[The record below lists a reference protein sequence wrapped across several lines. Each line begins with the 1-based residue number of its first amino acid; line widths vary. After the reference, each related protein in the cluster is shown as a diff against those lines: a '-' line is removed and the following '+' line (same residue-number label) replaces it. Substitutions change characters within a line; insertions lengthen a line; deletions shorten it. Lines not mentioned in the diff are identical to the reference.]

1 MNKFYY
7 KSLLIFTIL
16 FSSFN
21 TSKSQCVVCLDAPPL
36 ITCGESATLLG
47 EGYITSIYSDDFNS
61 WTSPTTPN
69 SLWANVSTGGTTN
82 SNCTGSPTN
91 TSSCAGTGSGGD
103 FLWFPQNSLVP
114 RVARTIPVPVPA
126 GGTIFF
132 EFKMEGQGGSCD
144 GPDQF
149 GEGIFLQYNVGA
161 GWQDLAANQAPFS
174 SNPMPYTNE
183 AYFIP
188 PGNGN
193 PLSPQF
199 TNWEQYSIPI
209 PPAAWS
215 ANTQF
220 RWFQPSPTS
229 TSWDFWGLENV
240 NIVPSGPGGAS
251 FTWSPGGQI
260 TQNITVSPTV
270 LTNYTLTYSDGVTTC
285 STTVAIDVAPPIVNP
300 VIVPNP
306 LNPCPTATDLSAEV
320 NFNSCNYSLHLYDN
334 GGDGWITVPQ
344 TATSIDN
351 RAEVLIN
358 GASQGFY
365 TLNNGHGPDIYSIS
379 VNSGD
384 QLEIN
389 FMTGGPN
396 PNECA
401 YFVADNQGNLITN
414 GAGNVISAMGLT
426 TSPSVPGALW
436 PVPPGILPSNGFSV
450 VPNSF
455 GPITVSCPTTNP
467 YTYTWEVAS
476 NGSTAGIGNPNNQN
490 TTVTTA
496 TTQDYLVTATDAN
509 NPGCIATGIV
519 NVTGSGGSWD
529 FSNITPNPACEGDC
543 IDLNFTTTSSAGS
556 YNITIEM
563 VDANGSSST
572 MFTIDNNG
580 NNIATGNP
588 INLCPTITAAVPS
601 VTFNVTSLVDAA
613 DPNNCE
619 IPITNASQ
627 NVTFATQPNAGTA
640 PLTPVTFCTLDAIT
654 DISTFLSNT
663 PDGGGTWTF
672 NGIGPSPVNMPFV
685 GLNYMFDPSTSPAG
699 DYIYTSNNSP
709 CLDDNSTITI
719 NLETPPNA
727 GQLPPFNINM
737 CLGQNLDLNTQFII
751 NPIPNTPVWTDI
763 TSGIPGI
770 SISNNF
776 NPITTGTY
784 TLRSTIVATANCPA
798 DEEDITVVVNEIP
811 SVVFSTIGQI
821 CLGESIDLGFTLTGT
836 PPFYMTITDNI
847 NPAFFVITDANGN
860 DIATGNPIT
869 VTPANTGILTYTITN
884 ISDNFCS
891 ATVSGQNSIV
901 NVLTPPN
908 AGALLSPLSVC
919 SDDLTIYDL
928 SSQIGG
934 QDLTGYWL
942 DAGGFQQPP
951 GSSFNYNT
959 SMSGGNYTYVVPSAA
974 CPDAQTIVPV
984 TLITAPY
991 VGIVNPENICINN
1004 YGPGNLYNLNNLLI
1018 GSPDPG
1024 TWYESGIPVPTNIDP
1039 NTYGVGTTTFTYQV
1053 NGIPPCSNQ
1062 TIDVDL
1068 TINPEPVVSS
1078 FTSSAPSTTQGYN
1091 IGIDVTMAVGT
1102 TPFTIDILDDDIPSN
1117 TGSIFI
1123 AAGMSGS
1130 TNMMP
1135 NVIPTTTYSI
1145 SLVTDGNGCTTNY
1158 VATVPIGVIPYPII
1172 DPFSTLT
1179 PEICEG
1185 DIATIEFDMTQGVVP
1200 VTVDYTIN
1208 GTPYTEVLN
1217 STGIT
1222 SVVISNAN
1230 LSFGINTFSIV
1241 SIIDV
1246 NNEAAP
1252 NIPNDIQIV
1261 YNPNPSATF
1270 TTTTPII
1277 CYKDAAILEFDFL
1290 AGTAPFTVNYTENG
1304 AIQIPSLSFNSL
1316 GTQTQIL
1323 SPDPSVGNNTYAIIN
1338 IVDIEG
1344 CIGNIIT
1351 TEDILVRDLPDLDLT
1366 ISGTNPICFGDNS
1379 ELSFPVLSGLAPFNL
1394 GILEGSTN
1402 NTLNV
1407 DATGL
1412 IGGSPYSVSP
1422 TNTTIYTLTSVTDA
1436 NGCMQALNDSKTLI
1450 VNELPIVDV
1459 SGTTEICNEDITQI
1473 YFDFTGGLSPWTLS
1487 YDING
1492 IIATPF
1498 PLSNSTD
1505 SIAVSPSV
1513 TSVYNV
1519 TNITDANNCSNSVTD
1534 AATIT
1539 VNQLPE
1545 VSVSGGGEICDDG
1558 STVDVIFNT
1567 SNGTPT
1573 FNFEYTVGIS
1583 EKIVSNVGYQHIIET
1598 NEAGTYSVTNVV
1610 DSKGCI
1616 GKTIN
1621 GTADVIINPVPIASF
1636 TAYPQPADV
1645 TNPVIHFTD
1654 NSTDHTN
1661 GIWDFDDN
1669 STAPS
1674 NFGEITHRYSD
1685 LDSGTYFVELYVES
1699 NKGCFSTEVKKI
1711 VIDKAFIFYI
1721 PNAFTPN
1728 RDQINDLFMP
1738 YVDGVSEYDFYIY
1751 SRQGQ
1756 EIFHTQITS
1765 EGWDGYVANS
1775 EEYAISGKYA
1785 YAIYIVDLHG
1795 KERKYQGNFLLIR

>member
-7 KSLLIFTIL
+7 KLLLIFTIL
-16 FSSFN
+16 FSSLN
-21 TSKSQCVVCLDAPPL
+21 TSKSQCVVCVDAPAL
-36 ITCGESATLLG
+36 ITCGETATLIGDGFL
-47 EGYITSIYSDDFNS
+47 TSLYEDNFNS
-61 WTSPTTPN
+61 GIGPLWN
-69 SLWANVSTGGTTN
+69 SVSTGGTTT
-82 SNCTGSPTN
+82 STCTGGLSGSTLNCTG
-91 TSSCAGTGSGGD
+91 AGAVPAGD
-103 FLWFPQNSLVP
+103 FLWFPGGSVIP
-114 RVARTIPVPVPA
+114 RNAATIPIPVPS
-126 GGTIFF
+126 GGDIIF

-144 GPDQF
+144 GPDLI
-149 GEGIFLQYNVGA
+149 GEGIMLQFNTGS
-161 GWQDLAANQAPFS
+161 GWTDVAAPMFPFNQ
-174 SNPMPYTNE
+174 NPMPYTNK
-183 AYFIP
+183 AYFCP
-188 PGNGN
+188 TN
-193 PLSPQF
+193 PQLQSF
-199 TNWEQYSIPI
+199 NSWNQYTIPI
-209 PPAAWS
+209 PPLAFS

-220 RWFQPSPTS
+220 RWRQISAS
-229 TSWDFWGLENV
+229 SVQYDFWGLDNV
-240 NIVPSGPGGAS
+240 NIVPSSPGGATY
-251 FTWSPGGQI
+251 TWSPGGLGQ
-260 TQNITVSPTV
+260 TLTVSPTS
-270 LTNYTLTYSDGVTTC
+270 LTNYTFTYSNNGISC
-285 STTVAIDVAPPIVNP
+285 STNVVVDVAPPVVNP

-306 LNPCPTATDLSAEV
+306 LNPCPNAVDLNADVS
-320 NFNSCNYSLHLYDN
+320 FNSCNYKIYLYDN
-334 GGDGWITVPQ
+334 GGDGWVTIPQ
-344 TATSIDN
+344 TPTSIDN
-351 RAEVLIN
+351 RLEVYIDGLLYSTITMNDLTGSPNPN
-358 GASQGFY
+358 G
-365 TLNNGHGPDIYSIS
+365 PVIYSFP
-379 VNSGD
+379 VTAGGTFETVF
-384 QLEIN
+384 QA
-389 FMTGGPN
+389 GGPN
-396 PNECA
+396 PGECA
-401 YFVADNQGNLITN
+401 YFIEDNQGNLINAQGLITSPN
-414 GAGNVISAMGLT
+414 SPFWPLPGISWPSGGFGIIPGNVAPIST
-426 TSPSVPGALW
+426 T
-436 PVPPGILPSNGFSV
+436 
-450 VPNSF
+450 
-455 GPITVSCPTTNP
+455 CPTITP
-467 YTYTWEVAS
+467 YDYSWS
-476 NGSTAGIGNPNNQN
+476 IIPGGSTAGITNPNSQS
-490 TTVTTA
+490 TIVTTA
-496 TTQDYLVTATDAN
+496 STQTYQVEATDVN
-509 NPGCIATGIV
+509 NPGCIATGTV
-519 NVTGSGGSWD
+519 QVFGSGGNWD
-529 FSNITPNPACEGDC
+529 FSTIAPNPACEGDC
-543 IDLNFTTTSSAGS
+543 IDLNFTSTVGS
-556 YNITIEM
+556 GNFNITIEM
-563 VDANGSSST
+563 IDANGSSSA

-580 NNIATGNP
+580 NNIATGTP

-601 VTFNVTSLVDAA
+601 VTFNITSLVDAA

-627 NVTFATQPNAGTA
+627 NVTFTTQPNAGTA
-640 PLTPVTFCTLDAIT
+640 PLNPVTFCTVDPIT
-654 DISTFLSNT
+654 DISTFLSNN
-663 PDGGGTWTF
+663 PEAGGTWTY
-672 NGIGPSPVNMPFV
+672 NGTGPAPVNMPFV
-685 GLNYMFDPSTSPAG
+685 GLNYMFDPSTYPAG
-699 DYIYTSNNSP
+699 DYIYTSSNPP
-709 CLDDNSTITI
+709 CLDDNATITI
-719 NLETPPNA
+719 NLETAPNA

-751 NPIPNTPVWTDI
+751 NPTPNTPVWTDI

-776 NPITTGTY
+776 NPISAGTY
-784 TLRSTIVATANCPA
+784 TLRSTIVSTANCPS
-798 DEEDITVVVNEIP
+798 DEEDLTIVVNEIP
-811 SVVFSTIGQI
+811 TVLFSTINQI
-821 CLGESIDLGFTLTGT
+821 CLGESVDLGFTLTGSA
-836 PPFYMTITDNI
+836 PFTITLTDNI
-847 NPAFFVITDANGN
+847 NPAFNVVVDANGN
-860 DIATGNPIT
+860 DIASGNPVT
-869 VTPANTGILTYTITN
+869 VTPLTTGIFTYTITN

-891 ATVSGQNSIV
+891 STVAGQNSVI

-908 AGALLSPLSVC
+908 AGVLLSPLSVC

-928 SSQIGG
+928 SAQIGG

-942 DAGGFQQPP
+942 DDGGFQQPP

-959 SMSGGNYTYVVPSAA
+959 SMAGGNYTYVVASAA

-984 TLITAPY
+984 SVITVPY
-991 VGIVNPENICINN
+991 VGIANPEDICINN
-1004 YGPGNLYNLNNLLI
+1004 YGPGNLYNLNNLLT

-1024 TWYESGIPVPTNIDP
+1024 TWYESGIPVPTNINP
-1039 NTYGVGTTTFTYQV
+1039 NTYGIGTTTFTYQV
-1053 NGIPPCSNQ
+1053 NGIPPCINQ

-1068 TINPEPVVSS
+1068 NINPEPVVSS

-1102 TPFTIDILDDDIPSN
+1102 SPFTIDILDDDIPSN

-1145 SLVTDGNGCTTNY
+1145 SLITDGNGCTTNY
-1158 VATVPIGVIPYPII
+1158 VATVPVDVIPYPII
-1172 DPFSTLT
+1172 DIFSTLT

-1252 NIPNDIQIV
+1252 NTPNDIQIV

-1290 AGTAPFTVNYTENG
+1290 AGTAPFTVNYTQNG
-1304 AIQIPSLSFNSL
+1304 AIQIPSLSFSSL

-1323 SPDPSVGNNTYAIIN
+1323 SPDPSAGNNTYAIIN

-1366 ISGTNPICFGDNS
+1366 ISGINPICFGDNS

-1394 GILEGSTN
+1394 GILEGSIN

-1412 IGGSPYSVSP
+1412 IGGSPYPVSP
-1422 TNTTIYTLTSVTDA
+1422 PNTTTYTLTSVTDA
-1436 NGCMQALNDSKTLI
+1436 NGCMQVLNDSKTLI

-1459 SGTTEICNEDITQI
+1459 TGTTEICNEDITQI
-1473 YFDFTGGLSPWTLS
+1473 YFDFTAGLSPWTLS

-1492 IIATPF
+1492 TIATPF

-1505 SIAVSPSV
+1505 SISISPSV
-1513 TSVYNV
+1513 TSVYNF

-1545 VSVSGGGEICDDG
+1545 VTVSGGGEICDDG
-1558 STVDVIFNT
+1558 STVEVIFNT

-1573 FNFEYTVGIS
+1573 FNFEYSVGIS
-1583 EKIVSNVGYQHIIET
+1583 DKIVSNVGYQHVIAT
-1598 NEAGTYSVTNVV
+1598 NEVGTYTVTNVV

-1616 GKTIN
+1616 GKNIN
-1621 GTADVIINPVPIASF
+1621 GTADVIVNPIPFASF

-1645 TNPVIHFTD
+1645 TNPVIHFID
-1654 NSTDHTN
+1654 NSRDHTI

-1669 STAPS
+1669 STAPT

-1699 NKGCFSTEVKKI
+1699 NKGCFSTEVQKI

-1728 RDQINDLFMP
+1728 KDQINDIFMP
-1738 YVDGVSEYDFYIY
+1738 YVDGVSEYDFSIY

-1756 EIFHTQITS
+1756 EIYHTQNTN
-1765 EGWDGYVANS
+1765 EGWDGYVADS

-1785 YAIYIVDLHG
+1785 YSIYIVDLHG
-1795 KERKYQGNFLLIR
+1795 KERKYQGHFLLIR

>member
-21 TSKSQCVVCLDAPPL
+21 TSKSQCVVCVDAPPL
-36 ITCGESATLLG
+36 ITCGETATLTGDGFL
-47 EGYITSIYSDDFNS
+47 TSIYEDNFNNGIGTL
-61 WTSPTTPN
+61 WTS
-69 SLWANVSTGGTTN
+69 VSAGGTTT
-82 SNCTGSPTN
+82 SNCTGGSTVSTLN
-91 TSSCAGTGSGGD
+91 CAGAGAVPAGD
-103 FLWFPQNSLVP
+103 FLWFPGGSVVP
-114 RVARTIPVPVPA
+114 RQATTIPIPVPV
-126 GGTIFF
+126 GGDIIF

-144 GPDQF
+144 GPDLI
-149 GEGIFLQYNVGA
+149 GEGIMLQYNTGGV
-161 GWQDLAANQAPFS
+161 WQDVNAPMFPFNQ
-174 SNPMPYTNE
+174 NPMPYTNK
-183 AYFIP
+183 AYFCP
-188 PGNGN
+188 TN
-193 PLSPQF
+193 PQLQSF
-199 TNWEQYSIPI
+199 TSWNQYSIPI
-209 PPAAWS
+209 PALAFS

-220 RWFQPSPTS
+220 RWRQISPTS
-229 TSWDFWGLENV
+229 QNWDFWGLDNV
-240 NIVPSGPGGAS
+240 NIAPSSPGGATY
-251 FTWSPGGQI
+251 TWSPGGAGQ
-260 TQNITVSPTV
+260 TLTVNPTS
-270 LTNYTLTYSDGVTTC
+270 LTNYTFTYSNNGISC
-285 STTVAIDVAPPIVNP
+285 STNVVVDVAPPVVNP

-306 LNPCPTATDLSAEV
+306 LNPCPNAVDLNADVS
-320 NFNSCNYSLHLYDN
+320 FNSCNYNIYLYDN
-334 GGDGWITVPQ
+334 GGDGWVTIPQ
-344 TATSIDN
+344 TPTSIDN
-351 RAEVLIN
+351 RLEVYIDGLLYSTITMNDLTGSPNPN
-358 GASQGFY
+358 G
-365 TLNNGHGPDIYSIS
+365 PVIYSFP
-379 VNSGD
+379 VTAGGTFETVF
-384 QLEIN
+384 L
-389 FMTGGPN
+389 TGGPN
-396 PNECA
+396 PDECA
-401 YFVADNQGNLITN
+401 YFIEDNQGNLIN
-414 GAGNVISAMGLT
+414 AQGLI
-426 TSPSVPGALW
+426 TSPGSPFW
-436 PVPPGILPSNGFSV
+436 PVPAAMAWPSGGFGIIPGNV
-450 VPNSF
+450 A
-455 GPITVSCPTTNP
+455 PISTTCPTVTP
-467 YTYTWEVAS
+467 YTYSWSIVPG
-476 NGSTAGIGNPNNQN
+476 GSTAGITSPNSQS
-490 TTVTTA
+490 TVVTTA
-496 TTQDYLVTATDAN
+496 STQTYQVEATDIN
-509 NPGCIATGIV
+509 NPGCIATGTV
-519 NVTGSGGSWD
+519 QVFGSGGSWD
-529 FSNITPNPACEGDC
+529 FSTITPNPACEGDC
-543 IDLNFTTTSSAGS
+543 IDLNFTSTVGS
-556 YNITIEM
+556 GNFNIIIEM
-563 VDANGSSST
+563 IDANGSSST

-588 INLCPTITAAVPS
+588 INLCPTITTAVPS
-601 VTFNVTSLVDAA
+601 VTFNITSLVDAA

-640 PLTPVTFCTLDAIT
+640 PLTPVTFCTVDAIT

-663 PDGGGTWTF
+663 PDAGGTWTY
-672 NGIGPSPVNMPFV
+672 NGTGPSPVNMPFV
-685 GLNYMFDPSTSPAG
+685 GLNYIFDPSTYPAG
-699 DYIYTSNNSP
+699 DYIYTSSNSP

-727 GQLPPFNINM
+727 GQLPPFNVNM
-737 CLGQNLDLNTQFII
+737 CLGQNIDLNTQFII
-751 NPIPNTPVWTDI
+751 NPTPNTPVWTDI

-776 NPITTGTY
+776 NPITAGTY
-784 TLRSTIVATANCPA
+784 TLRSTIVATANCPSD
-798 DEEDITVVVNEIP
+798 DEDLTVVVNDIP
-811 SVVFSTIGQI
+811 TVLFSTISQI
-821 CLGESIDLGFTLTGT
+821 CLGESIDLGFTLSGT
-836 PPFYMTITDNI
+836 APFTITLTDNV
-847 NPAFFVITDANGN
+847 NPAFNVVVDANGN
-860 DIATGNPIT
+860 DIATGNPVS
-869 VTPANTGILTYTITN
+869 VTPATTGIFTYTITN

-891 ATVSGQNSIV
+891 STVSGQNSII

-908 AGALLSPLSVC
+908 AGVLLSPLSVC

-928 SSQIGG
+928 SAQIGG

-959 SMSGGNYTYVVPSAA
+959 SMSGGNYTYVVASAA

-984 TLITAPY
+984 TVITAPY
-991 VGIVNPENICINN
+991 VGIANPENICINN
-1004 YGPGNLYNLNNLLI
+1004 YGPGNLYNLNNLLT

-1102 TPFTIDILDDDIPSN
+1102 APFTIDILDDDIPSN

-1158 VATVPIGVIPYPII
+1158 VATVPVGVIPYPII

-1351 TEDILVRDLPDLDLT
+1351 TEDILVRELPDLDLT

-1412 IGGSPYSVSP
+1412 IGGNPYSVSP
-1422 TNTTIYTLTSVTDA
+1422 PNTTTYTLTSVTDA

-1473 YFDFTGGLSPWTLS
+1473 YFDFTAGLSPWTLS

-1498 PLSNSTD
+1498 PLSNPTD

-1513 TSVYNV
+1513 TSVYNF

-1545 VSVSGGGEICDDG
+1545 VTVSGGGEICDDG

-1583 EKIVSNVGYQHIIET
+1583 DKIVSNVGYQHIIST

-1621 GTADVIINPVPIASF
+1621 GTADVIVNPVPVASF
-1636 TAYPQPADV
+1636 AAYPQPADV
-1645 TNPVIHFTD
+1645 TNPVIHFID
-1654 NSTDHTN
+1654 NSTDHTI
-1661 GIWDFDDN
+1661 GMWDFDDN
-1669 STAPS
+1669 STAPT

-1699 NKGCFSTEVKKI
+1699 NKGCFSTEVQKI

-1728 RDQINDLFMP
+1728 RDQINDIFMP

-1756 EIFHTQITS
+1756 EIFHTQITN